1 LTYTNIFMPR
11 ITVGLFSGRPQM
23 DEARLAEATTEDV
36 ANIIK
41 VQQKDSI
48 IVLQEAT
55 HGNWSAS
62 GIRH

>member
-1 LTYTNIFMPR
+1 
-11 ITVGLFSGRPQM
+11 M

-41 VQQKDSI
+41 VQLKDFI

-55 HGNWSAS
+55 HGNWYAS
-62 GIRH
+62 GIRN

>member
-1 LTYTNIFMPR
+1 MSK

-23 DEARLAEATTEDV
+23 DETRLDEATTEDV

-41 VQQKDSI
+41 VQLKDFI
-48 IVLQEAT
+48 IVIKEAT
-55 HGNWSAS
+55 HGNWYAS

>member
-1 LTYTNIFMPR
+1 MPK
-11 ITVGLFSGRPQM
+11 ITGGLFSGRPQM

-41 VQQKDSI
+41 VRLKDFI
-48 IVLQEAT
+48 IVLQEST
-55 HGNWSAS
+55 HGNCYAS